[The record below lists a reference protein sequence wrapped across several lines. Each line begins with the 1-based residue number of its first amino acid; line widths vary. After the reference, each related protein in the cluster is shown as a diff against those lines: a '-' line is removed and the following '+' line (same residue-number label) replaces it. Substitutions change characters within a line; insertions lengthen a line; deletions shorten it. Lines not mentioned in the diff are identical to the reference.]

1 MNLIIVLV
9 IILYLRDV
17 QAQDT
22 TNPQVHNPLHPSLAA
37 VIGILTVMFSLTC
50 LILAYVKFCNRYV
63 PVDQNLPQVLLRS
76 RSRFSGIDKKVI
88 ESLPFFRFS
97 SLGGSKEGL
106 ECVICLSKFE
116 DSEILRLL
124 PKCRHAFHLNCIDK
138 WLESHSSCPLCRY
151 KFDAGELTNF
161 SCTNSLRYPQNSLNL
176 TEGPNLE
183 LFIQREQE
191 HLHWSSRFNL
201 GSSFHNFS
209 KSKKK
214 DLLIQ
219 EAGNDEDRK
228 LMDKFKHRIILSDIV
243 YKSRWSN
250 VNSSDLMLLNS
261 EMLNVMSSKR
271 FSPLLTDSGR
281 FHAGISVNEHV
292 VKIKDDMERKRLYE
306 SKVSNVARTKSASG
320 SSFASTSNTEA
331 GLSTTSRSLN
341 PAEKRSM
348 SEITNVSRFTEY
360 SKGHRMKEALHNGRD
375 ERLRRLWL
383 PIAKRTVQWFAGR
396 ERGSPES
403 ESKRIS
409 PNYCNITVP
418 NFLTINQTHQ
428 GPIRSLSTRSGID
441 KEVIEMLP
449 FFRFSSL
456 KGSKEGLDCAICL
469 SKFYEDEYLR
479 SMPNCRHVFHIN
491 CIDGWLEY
499 HSSCPLCR
507 YKFDVREF
515 ASFTYKNSLGDHS
528 PQNPSYLTEKTS
540 IELRAET
547 EQKEQFNVTMFNL
560 GGSFRKLGK
569 RKTEHPLIQ
578 EDDSFSDDNSKLLA
592 CKRRRSDVEYSGLNS
607 LNSEMLNVLSR
618 ERFHLFHPQ
627 LMSPCLRKA

>member
-1 MNLIIVLV
+1 MNLMIVLV

-17 QAQDT
+17 EAQDT

-37 VIGILTVMFSLTC
+37 VVGILTVMFSLTC
-50 LILAYVKFCNRYV
+50 LIVAYAKFCNRYV
-63 PVDQNLPQVLLRS
+63 PVDQNLPHVLLRS

-97 SLGGSKEGL
+97 SLRGSKEGL

-209 KSKKK
+209 KSKKE

-219 EAGNDEDRK
+219 EAGNDEDHK
-228 LMDKFKHRIILSDIV
+228 LMDKFKHRIIVSDIV
-243 YKSRWSN
+243 YKSRWSD

-261 EMLNVMSSKR
+261 QMLNVMSSKR

-281 FHAGISVNEHV
+281 FHAGISVNEHI

-306 SKVSNVARTKSASG
+306 SKVTNVSRTKSASG
-320 SSFASTSNTEA
+320 SSFASSSNTEA

-360 SKGHRMKEALHNGRD
+360 STGHRMKEALHNGRD

-409 PNYCNITVP
+409 PN
-418 NFLTINQTHQ
+418 
-428 GPIRSLSTRSGID
+428 
-441 KEVIEMLP
+441 
-449 FFRFSSL
+449 
-456 KGSKEGLDCAICL
+456 
-469 SKFYEDEYLR
+469 
-479 SMPNCRHVFHIN
+479 VF
-491 CIDGWLEY
+491 W
-499 HSSCPLCR
+499 
-507 YKFDVREF
+507 
-515 ASFTYKNSLGDHS
+515 
-528 PQNPSYLTEKTS
+528 
-540 IELRAET
+540 
-547 EQKEQFNVTMFNL
+547 
-560 GGSFRKLGK
+560 KLGK
-569 RKTEHPLIQ
+569 RKIEHPLIQ
-578 EDDSFSDDNSKLLA
+578 EDDSFSDDNSKLLV
-592 CKRRRSDVEYSGLNS
+592 CKTRRSDVEYSDLIP

-618 ERFHLFHPQ
+618 ERFHFRIEKNEENVNTEEARERLCE
-627 LMSPCLRKA
+627 SKADHISRTQSLSASRFLSTSCIEAKYSTT